1 MLMIPDVVWNEIK
14 NLIPE
19 KKSSV
24 GRPLS
29 DAKLTL
35 SGVFYIMV
43 TGAQWRCLPYYYG
56 KPSTVHGRFR
66 CWIND
71 GVFERILNKS
81 IELAIAKNGEPES
94 FFCDTSSS
102 KAPLAKFGGKNPT
115 DRRKNGV
122 KRGMVIDINRII
134 LSILIDSANRHDSK
148 LLVPHIERIEKFLH
162 RPKVMSTDSAWDI
175 EDLRKKLALKNLA
188 LHASTNVR
196 RNKNKRKIKSG
207 GRWRIEQVFGIQQWN
222 RGIKFCWTKTID
234 SYLAL
239 CQFVSSVHNFKLA
252 GIFG

>member
-1 MLMIPDVVWNEIK
+1 MLMISDAVWNEIK

-19 KKSSV
+19 KKSKV

-29 DAKLTL
+29 DSRQAL
-35 SGVFYIMV
+35 SGIFYILV
-43 TGAQWRCLPYYYG
+43 TGAQWRHLPSYYG
-56 KPSTVHGRFR
+56 KTSTVHGRFR
-66 CWIND
+66 SWIKA
-71 GVFERILNKS
+71 GVFEKILNKS
-81 IELAIAKNGEPES
+81 IDFAIQHLGTPAC

-122 KRGMVIDINRII
+122 KRGIVIDINRVI
-134 LSILIDSANRHDSK
+134 LSILIESANRHDSK
-148 LLVPHIERIEKFLH
+148 LLIPHIPYLKKYLDK
-162 RPKVMSTDSAWDI
+162 PKVMSTDSAWDI
-175 EDLRKKLALKNLA
+175 EKIRKELALHNLA

-222 RGIKFCWTKTID
+222 RGIKFCWAKTKET
-234 SYLAL
+234 YLAL
-239 CQFVSSVHNFKLA
+239 CQFVSSIHNFKVA